1 MTLLLIRVSLWPGIA
16 RVFYA
21 MTTGNQKGKG
31 EHMPGIVW
39 LIIGA
44 IVGIAL
50 GFVITRYVINASTKK
65 AAQEADDMIADAK
78 RQAETMRKEA
88 VLEAK
93 DQALKLKQEAEA
105 ENKERMKEVRA
116 AENRVSQREESLDRR
131 VESLDAREHQI
142 SSLQGQIERRERDVA
157 QVEQEASQR
166 LERIAGMTPE
176 EAKNELLTS
185 LKDEV
190 AHESAAIIRDA
201 EAQAKAEAD
210 KKSRMILSLAIQRV
224 AADHSAENTVSTI
237 HIPSDDLKG
246 RIIGREGRN
255 IRSFEQLTGTNL
267 IIDDTPECVT
277 ISCFDPVRREIGRV
291 TMENLIADGRIHP
304 ARIEEMFG
312 KAEQYVNQRVREAG
326 EQAAFDTGIHD
337 LHPELVRTLGR
348 LRYRTSY
355 GQNVLNHSLE
365 VAYLSGV
372 MASELGLDPIPAK
385 RAGLLH
391 DLGKAVDHE
400 VEGSHAVIG
409 ADLARRFGER
419 PKIVH
424 AIEAHHNDVEPNSVL
439 DVLVQAADA
448 VSAARPGARKET
460 LDAYVKRLEK
470 LEEIANSYKGVE
482 RTYAIQAGREVRVMV
497 EPEVVDEA
505 QTVVLAH
512 DIAHRIESEMQ
523 YPGQVKVVV
532 IRESRAIGI
541 AK

>member
-1 MTLLLIRVSLWPGIA
+1 MPGFSGI
-16 RVFYA
+16 FYA
-21 MTTGNQKGKG
+21 YVLLNVTLYRKLKRKG
-31 EHMPGIVW
+31 ERMPAFIW

-44 IVGIAL
+44 VVGIAL
-50 GFVITRYVINASTKK
+50 GFVVTRYLVNASTKR
-65 AAQEADDMIADAK
+65 AAQEAESVVNDAK
-78 RQAETMRKEA
+78 RQAETLRREA
-88 VLEAK
+88 IIEAK
-93 DQALKLKQEAEA
+93 DEALKLKQDAQAES
-105 ENKERMKEVRA
+105 KERLREVRS
-116 AENRVSQREESLDRR
+116 AENRISQREESLDRR

-142 SSLQGQIERRERDVA
+142 SSMQGQLDRRASDV
-157 QVEQEASQR
+157 EEATREVNYR
-166 LERIAGMTPE
+166 LERVAGMTPD
-176 EAKNELLTS
+176 EAKAELLDT

-190 AHESAAIIRDA
+190 THESAAIIRDA
-201 EAQAKAEAD
+201 EARAKAEAD
-210 KKSRMILSLAIQRV
+210 KKARSILSLAIQRV
-224 AADHSAENTVSTI
+224 AADHSAETTVSTI

-277 ISCFDPVRREIGRV
+277 ISCVDPVRREIGRV
-291 TMENLIADGRIHP
+291 TMENLVADGRIHP

-312 KAEQYVNQRVREAG
+312 KAEAFVNQRVQEAG
-326 EQAAFDTGIHD
+326 EQATFDTGIHD

-419 PKIVH
+419 PEIVH
-424 AIEAHHNDVEPNSVL
+424 AIEAHHNDVEPSSVL
-439 DVLVQAADA
+439 AVLVQAADA

-470 LEEIANSYKGVE
+470 LEEIASSYKGVE

-497 EPEVVDEA
+497 EPDTVDEA
-505 QTVVLAH
+505 ATTVLAH
-512 DIAHRIESEMQ
+512 DIAQRIENEMQ

-532 IRESRAIGI
+532 IRESRAVGV

>member
-1 MTLLLIRVSLWPGIA
+1 MTLLLIRVSLWPGIV

-157 QVEQEASQR
+157 KVEQEASQR

-312 KAEQYVNQRVREAG
+312 KAEQHVNQRVREAG

-419 PKIVH
+419 PEIVH

>member
-1 MTLLLIRVSLWPGIA
+1 MDLVMIVVIVVVA
-16 RVFYA
+16 VV
-21 MTTGNQKGKG
+21 
-31 EHMPGIVW
+31 GIV
-39 LIIGA
+39 
-44 IVGIAL
+44 L
-50 GFVITRYVINASTKK
+50 GFVANRFMAAASHKR
-65 AAQEADDMIADAK
+65 AAGEADALVEDARK
-78 RQAETMRKEA
+78 QAETLRREA
-88 VLEAK
+88 EIEAK
-93 DQALKLKQEAEA
+93 DQALRYRQELE
-105 ENKERMKEVRA
+105 EEKKERMREVRS
-116 AENRVSQREESLDRR
+116 AENRVAQREETLAQREESLDRR

-142 SSLQGQIERRERDVA
+142 SSLQGQVERRERDVEAAENAIERHREEA
-157 QVEQEASQR
+157 QTEINQA
-166 LERIAGMTPE
+166 LERAAGMSPE
-176 EAKNELLTS
+176 EAKVELLDTIR
-185 LKDEV
+185 DDV
-190 AHESAAIIRDA
+190 TRESAVIIRDA
-201 EAQAKAEAD
+201 EMRTKAEAD
-210 KKSRMILSLAIQRV
+210 KKAREILSLAIQRV
-224 AADHSAENTVSTI
+224 AADHSAESTVSTI

-304 ARIEEMFG
+304 ARIEEMYD
-312 KAEQYVNQRVREAG
+312 KAVKLVNQRVREAG
-326 EQAAFDTGIHD
+326 EQATFDAGIHD
-337 LHPELVRTLGR
+337 LHPELVNTLGR
-348 LRYRTSY
+348 LRYRTSF

-365 VAYLSGV
+365 VAYLASV
-372 MASELGLDPIPAK
+372 MASELGLDPIPVK

-419 PKIVH
+419 PEIVH
-424 AIEAHHNDVEPNSVL
+424 AIEAHHGDIEPNSVV
-439 DVLVQAADA
+439 DVLIQAADA

-460 LDAYVKRLEK
+460 LDAYIKRLEK
-470 LEEIANSYKGVE
+470 LEEIANAHKGVE

-505 QTVVLAH
+505 ASVVLAH
-512 DIAHRIESEMQ
+512 DIAQQIENEMQ

-532 IRESRAIGI
+532 IRESRAVDY

>member
-1 MTLLLIRVSLWPGIA
+1 MPGFSGI
-16 RVFYA
+16 FYA
-21 MTTGNQKGKG
+21 YVLLNVTLYRKLKRKG
-31 EHMPGIVW
+31 ERMPEFIW

-44 IVGIAL
+44 VVGIAL
-50 GFVITRYVINASTKK
+50 GFVVTRYLVNASTKR
-65 AAQEADDMIADAK
+65 AAQEAESVVNDAK
-78 RQAETMRKEA
+78 RQAETLRLEA
-88 VLEAK
+88 IIEAK
-93 DQALKLKQEAEA
+93 DEALKLKQDAQAES
-105 ENKERMKEVRA
+105 KERLREVRS
-116 AENRVSQREESLDRR
+116 AENRISQREESLDRR

-142 SSLQGQIERRERDVA
+142 SSMQGQLERRERDL
-157 QVEQEASQR
+157 EEATREVNYR
-166 LERIAGMTPE
+166 LERVAGMTPD
-176 EAKNELLTS
+176 EAKAELLDT

-190 AHESAAIIRDA
+190 THESAAIIRDA
-201 EAQAKAEAD
+201 EARAKAEAD
-210 KKSRMILSLAIQRV
+210 KKARSILSLAIQRV
-224 AADHSAENTVSTI
+224 AADHSAETTVSTI

-291 TMENLIADGRIHP
+291 TMENLVADGRIHP

-312 KAEQYVNQRVREAG
+312 KAEAFVNQRVQEAG
-326 EQAAFDTGIHD
+326 EQATFDTGIHD

-419 PKIVH
+419 PEIVH
-424 AIEAHHNDVEPNSVL
+424 AIEAHHNDVEPSSVL
-439 DVLVQAADA
+439 AVLVQAADA

-470 LEEIANSYKGVE
+470 LEEIASSYKGVE

-497 EPEVVDEA
+497 EPDTVDEA
-505 QTVVLAH
+505 ATTVLAH
-512 DIAHRIESEMQ
+512 DIAQRIENEMQ

-532 IRESRAIGI
+532 IRESRAVGV

>member
-419 PKIVH
+419 PEIVH
-424 AIEAHHNDVEPNSVL
+424 AIEAHHSDVEPNSVL